1 MSANFGEL
9 VLVLGDLHIPE
20 RANKIPA
27 PFKRMLVPNKMQHV
41 ICTGNASPEQ
51 CQELWALAPAFHCVA
66 GDCDAVDENTNME
79 GHPSVVSI
87 NSFPETRVLQIGQF
101 RIGVVHGHQIIPW
114 GSKEAV
120 ERMRRKLQVDILVT
134 GHTHQSAVVVDEEN
148 GFYHINPVRSN
159 GAILCAQIQIPLL
172 CLSTAQS

>member
-1 MSANFGEL
+1 
-9 VLVLGDLHIPE
+9 
-20 RANKIPA
+20 
-27 PFKRMLVPNKMQHV
+27 
-41 ICTGNASPEQ
+41 
-51 CQELWALAPAFHCVA
+51 
-66 GDCDAVDENTNME
+66 ME

-114 GSKEAV
+114 GSKKAV

-134 GHTHQSAVVVDEEN
+134 GHTHQNAVVVDEEN

-159 GAILCAQIQIPLL
+159 GAILCAHIQIPHL

>member
-1 MSANFGEL
+1 
-9 VLVLGDLHIPE
+9 
-20 RANKIPA
+20 
-27 PFKRMLVPNKMQHV
+27 
-41 ICTGNASPEQ
+41 
-51 CQELWALAPAFHCVA
+51 
-66 GDCDAVDENTNME
+66 VDENANME

-148 GFYHINPVRSN
+148 GFYHINPVRSL
-159 GAILCAQIQIPLL
+159 GKQLSCQIQIPLL
-172 CLSTAQS
+172 SFVVCATTQSYRYRDRLQGHTHRSQKKLFHRLFYSRSNRQKWFATYTN